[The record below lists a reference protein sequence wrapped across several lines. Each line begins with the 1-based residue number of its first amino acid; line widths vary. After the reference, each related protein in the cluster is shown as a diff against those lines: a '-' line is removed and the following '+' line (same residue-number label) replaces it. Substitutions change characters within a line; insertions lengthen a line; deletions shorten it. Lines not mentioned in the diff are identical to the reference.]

1 MRYLTTTDPTHTIRM
16 PYPEDPS
23 PMNHTLHQNQF
34 HDLVQDRIGDLY
46 ATARELREARH
57 HAPAAHPG
65 LVTRTRWTIGR
76 RLVSIGQ
83 TVAGT
88 HA

>member
-1 MRYLTTTDPTHTIRM
+1 MRYLPTTDSTTTIRTA
-16 PYPEDPS
+16 YREDPS
-23 PMNHTLHQNQF
+23 PMSQTLHQNDI

-46 ATARELREARH
+46 TTASELRQSRR
-57 HAPAAHPG
+57 HAPETDAG

>member
-1 MRYLTTTDPTHTIRM
+1 MRYLTTTDPTNTIRTA
-16 PYPEDPS
+16 YPEDPN
-23 PMNHTLHQNQF
+23 PMSQTLHQNDI

-46 ATARELREARH
+46 ATASELRQTRRQATETD
-57 HAPAAHPG
+57 PG
-65 LVTRTRWTIGR
+65 LVMRTRWSIGR

-83 TVAGT
+83 TVSGT

>member
-1 MRYLTTTDPTHTIRM
+1 MRYLTTTDPTHTTRSS
-16 PYPEDPS
+16 YPEDPS
-23 PMNHTLHQNQF
+23 PMSQTLHQNDI

-46 ATARELREARH
+46 STASELRETRR
-57 HAPAAHPG
+57 HAPEGDAG

>member
-1 MRYLTTTDPTHTIRM
+1 MQQ
-16 PYPEDPS
+16 
-23 PMNHTLHQNQF
+23 TLHQNDI

-46 ATARELREARH
+46 ATARELREARRD
-57 HAPAAHPG
+57 ACGPESGIVNRA
-65 LVTRTRWTIGR
+65 RWSLGR

>member
-1 MRYLTTTDPTHTIRM
+1 MTTTEEPT
-16 PYPEDPS
+16 
-23 PMNHTLHQNQF
+23 PMHETLHQNDI

-46 ATARELREARH
+46 STARELRVARRDMCEH
-57 HAPAAHPG
+57 DAG
-65 LVTRTRWTIGR
+65 LVMRTRWSIGR

>member
-1 MRYLTTTDPTHTIRM
+1 MRYMTTTDPINTRRSA
-16 PYPEDPS
+16 YPEDPS
-23 PMNHTLHQNQF
+23 PMSQTLHQNDI

-46 ATARELREARH
+46 ATASELRETRR
-57 HAPAAHPG
+57 HAPEADPG
-65 LVTRTRWTIGR
+65 LVMRTRWSIGR

>member
-1 MRYLTTTDPTHTIRM
+1 MRYLTTTDPTHTVRM

-23 PMNHTLHQNQF
+23 PMSHTLHQNQF
-34 HDLVQDRIGDLY
+34 QDLVQDRIGDLY
-46 ATARELREARH
+46 ATASELRETRRQATETD
-57 HAPAAHPG
+57 PG
-65 LVTRTRWTIGR
+65 LVMRTRWSIGR

>member
-1 MRYLTTTDPTHTIRM
+1 MTTTDPTQTIHTT
-16 PYPEDPS
+16 YSEDPS
-23 PMNHTLHQNQF
+23 PMSQTLHQNQF

-46 ATARELREARH
+46 TTASELRDTRRQ
-57 HAPAAHPG
+57 APESDAG

-76 RLVSIGQ
+76 RLVAIGQ

>member
-1 MRYLTTTDPTHTIRM
+1 MRYMTTTDPTHTIRM

-23 PMNHTLHQNQF
+23 PMSHTLHQNDI

-46 ATARELREARH
+46 ATASELRETRR
-57 HAPAAHPG
+57 HAPETDPG
-65 LVTRTRWTIGR
+65 LVMRTRWSIGR

>member
-1 MRYLTTTDPTHTIRM
+1 MRYLTTTDPTCTIRTA
-16 PYPEDPS
+16 YPEDP
-23 PMNHTLHQNQF
+23 NHMSQTLHQNDI

-46 ATARELREARH
+46 ATASELRETRRQATETD
-57 HAPAAHPG
+57 PG
-65 LVTRTRWTIGR
+65 LVMRTRWSIGR

-83 TVAGT
+83 TVSGT

>member
-1 MRYLTTTDPTHTIRM
+1 MRYLTTTDPTRTIRTA
-16 PYPEDPS
+16 YPEDP
-23 PMNHTLHQNQF
+23 NHMSQTLHQNDI

-46 ATARELREARH
+46 ATASELRETRRQATETD
-57 HAPAAHPG
+57 PG
-65 LVTRTRWTIGR
+65 LVMRTRWSIGR

-83 TVAGT
+83 TVSGT

>member
-1 MRYLTTTDPTHTIRM
+1 MRYLTTTDPTTTIRTA
-16 PYPEDPS
+16 YPEGQS
-23 PMNHTLHQNQF
+23 PMSQTLHQNDI

-46 ATARELREARH
+46 ATASELRDARR
-57 HAPAAHPG
+57 HAPENDAG

>member
-1 MRYLTTTDPTHTIRM
+1 M
-16 PYPEDPS
+16 S
-23 PMNHTLHQNQF
+23 QTLHQNDI

-46 ATARELREARH
+46 ATASELRQTRSD
-57 HAPAAHPG
+57 APETDAG

>member
-1 MRYLTTTDPTHTIRM
+1 MRYLTTTDPTHTIRTFH
-16 PYPEDPS
+16 PEDPR
-23 PMNHTLHQNQF
+23 PMSQTLHQNDI

-46 ATARELREARH
+46 ATASELRETRRQ
-57 HAPAAHPG
+57 APETDPG
-65 LVTRTRWTIGR
+65 LVMRTRWSIGR

-83 TVAGT
+83 TVSGT

>member
-1 MRYLTTTDPTHTIRM
+1 MRYLTTTDPKSHT
-16 PYPEDPS
+16 PQHPEAS
-23 PMNHTLHQNQF
+23 AAMHQTLHQNDI

-46 ATARELREARH
+46 TTARELREARRD
-57 HAPAAHPG
+57 PCAAETG
-65 LVTRTRWTIGR
+65 LVTRARWTVGR
-76 RLVSIGQ
+76 RLVSLGQ

>member
-16 PYPEDPS
+16 PYPEDPN
-23 PMNHTLHQNQF
+23 PMSQTLHQNDI

-46 ATARELREARH
+46 ATASELRETRRQALECD
-57 HAPAAHPG
+57 PG
-65 LVTRTRWTIGR
+65 LVMRTRWSIGR

-83 TVAGT
+83 SVAGT